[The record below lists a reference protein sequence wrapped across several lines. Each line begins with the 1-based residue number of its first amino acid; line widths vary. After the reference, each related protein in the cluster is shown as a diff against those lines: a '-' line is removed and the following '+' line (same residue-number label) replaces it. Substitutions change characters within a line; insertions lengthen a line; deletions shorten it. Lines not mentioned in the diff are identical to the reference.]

1 MIFII
6 INGKPFFF
14 KSRLSILEACKL
26 VGIKIPRF
34 CYHETLSLAGNCR
47 MCLVEISTSLKP
59 VVACAT
65 EILSNMVISTN
76 SPFILKARENILEM
90 LLLNHPLDCPICDQ
104 AGECDLQDQAAFYG
118 SNFGRNF
125 LNRRGVEKKNCGP
138 FIKTIMTRCIHCT
151 RCVRF
156 GEEVCGVKFF
166 GVLSRSR
173 NSEIGN
179 YLIKL
184 ASSELSA
191 NVIDL
196 CPVGALTLKSVPFQ
210 IRPWEIYSIESLDLT
225 DSLGSNIY
233 LTFKGVDIL
242 RVIPKKNIL
251 INTSWI
257 SNKARFYYNISS
269 FFFNSFLFSKNN
281 FFLLSYIKQPL
292 LFLINP
298 NLDLKTLLFLK
309 NLSSTS
315 SLPTNSKILSPVKKV
330 TNFYFWGTKN
340 KIVDLTLSQN
350 SLCFLISIDLNLEL
364 PLLNTRLRSKNIAN
378 DILSFGVN
386 TSFKSEYPLQF
397 LRFSIN
403 ELLFFILGKHTF
415 SKLWLNKKIIFI
427 SNKSILNRLDSNILS
442 FLKKKFLN
450 FLIYC
455 YSLFCNA
462 EGVNL
467 ISFSTVNL
475 KECIYSKS
483 VFGLALDD
491 TFFIRK
497 LLQFISTFFWVNKYP
512 TDILK
517 ILSRKAWLSLDIN
530 QIPGYFLNLEQRIQK
545 MNYITNSFKYTIFNF
560 LIYIQKFYRGLK
572 KKCNI
577 SFFKKCFNSLKRLS
591 SLLLFKYLFESFV
604 FPQKLKK
611 KNLLFLETKFFFYFT
626 RLPFKLILED
636 PNRSLLQLKF
646 VIPVLKN
653 TQLLKKI
660 DSNYYV

>member
-1 MIFII
+1 MIFIT

-34 CYHETLSLAGNCR
+34 CYSETLSIAGNCR

-65 EILSNMVISTN
+65 EILAGMTISTN

-118 SNFGRNF
+118 TNFGRNY

-156 GEEVCGVKFF
+156 GEEICGLKFF

-196 CPVGALTLKSVPFQ
+196 CPVGALTLKSIPFQ
-210 IRPWEIYSIESLDLT
+210 IRPWEIYSIESIDLT

-233 LTFKGVDIL
+233 LTFKGTDIL

-269 FFFNSFLFSKNN
+269 FFFNNSQFYKNN
-281 FFLLSYIKQPL
+281 FFSLPYIKLPL
-292 LFLINP
+292 LFLISP
-298 NLDLKTLLFLK
+298 NLDLKTLLTLK
-309 NLSSTS
+309 KLSA
-315 SLPTNSKILSPVKKV
+315 NSKDKLNTKITSLTKKV
-330 TNFYFWGTKN
+330 TNFYFWGNKN
-340 KIVDLTLSQN
+340 KINDLTLNQN
-350 SLCFLISIDLNLEL
+350 SICFLISVDLNLEL
-364 PLLNTRLRSKNIAN
+364 PLLNTRLRSKILSN
-378 DILSFGVN
+378 DIKSLGVN
-386 TSFKSEYPLQF
+386 TSIKAEYPLQF
-397 LRFSIN
+397 LRFSIR
-403 ELLFFILGKHTF
+403 ELIFFILGKHSF
-415 SKLWLNKKIIFI
+415 STLWFNKNILFM
-427 SNKSILNRLDSNILS
+427 SNKSLLNKLDFNFISL
-442 FLKKKFLN
+442 LKKKFVN
-450 FLIYC
+450 FSIYC
-455 YSLFCNA
+455 YSLFCNS
-462 EGVNL
+462 EGSNL
-467 ISFSTVNL
+467 LGFSTINL
-475 KECIYSKS
+475 KECFFSKS
-483 VFGLALDD
+483 VFGLSLDD
-491 TFFIRK
+491 SFFIRK
-497 LLQFISTFFWVNKYP
+497 LIPLFSTFFWVNKYP

-517 ILSRKAWLSLDIN
+517 NLSKKSWLPLDIN
-530 QIPGYFLNLEQRIQK
+530 QESGYFLNLEQRIQK
-545 MNYITNSFKYTIFNF
+545 MNFIYNSFKYTLNNF
-560 LIYIQKFYRGLK
+560 LVYIKNLYKFKGYNFK
-572 KKCNI
+572 FTN
-577 SFFKKCFNSLKRLS
+577 FKKDIHVFSTS
-591 SLLLFKYLFESFV
+591 TILLFKFLFESFI
-604 FPQKLKK
+604 FPNKLKK
-611 KNLLFLETKFFFYFT
+611 NKLLFLDIKFFFSFVL
-626 RLPFKLILED
+626 LPFKLILED
-636 PNRSLLQLKF
+636 PNRSSLQLKF
-646 VIPVLKN
+646 VIPLIKN
-653 TQLLKKI
+653 TQLLKKV
-660 DSNYYV
+660 DSNYYL